1 MGDSFLSSVLSVVLQ
16 VLGVLVGGLIT
27 WWYSRR
33 YYMLAARELRSEV
46 VGLHTA
52 LNTVVNAVRQDKDAL
67 IELQRDGA
75 GRLTGVK
82 VSAVADVKGVAA
94 VGAVGT
100 VAPSSEM

>member
-1 MGDSFLSSVLSVVLQ
+1 MRRCGSTSSIASSQREIFSARKDFGMGDSFLSSVLSVVLQ
-16 VLGVLVGGLIT
+16 LLGVLVGGLIT

-75 GRLTGVK
+75 GRLT
-82 VSAVADVKGVAA
+82 
-94 VGAVGT
+94 
-100 VAPSSEM
+100 